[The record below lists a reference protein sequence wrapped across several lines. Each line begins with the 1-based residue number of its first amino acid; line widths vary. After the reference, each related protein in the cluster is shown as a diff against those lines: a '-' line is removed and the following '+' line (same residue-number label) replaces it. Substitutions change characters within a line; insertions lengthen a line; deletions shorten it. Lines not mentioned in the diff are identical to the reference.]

1 MPQDQASTG
10 QLLARL
16 SEQLSTLVRDE
27 AALAVVEVKTK
38 ARAAGLGVGVLVGA
52 ALFGAALFGFLGLCA
67 LIACAIIA
75 LAIVW
80 PAWLAAL
87 AVGGALVLFAGALGA
102 FAVAKLRRGVPPVPQ
117 EAMANVK
124 DDAAI
129 IRRAVTQ

>member
-38 ARAAGLGVGVLVGA
+38 ARAAGLGVGVLA
-52 ALFGAALFGFLGLCA
+52 GAALFGFLGLCA

-75 LAIVW
+75 LALVW

-87 AVGGALVLFAGALGA
+87 AVGGALVLFAGALGT
-102 FAVAKLRRGVPPVPQ
+102 FALAKLRRGVPPVPQ
-117 EAMANVK
+117 ETMANVK

>member
-38 ARAAGLGVGVLVGA
+38 ARAAGLGVGVLA
-52 ALFGAALFGFLGLCA
+52 GAALFGFLGLSA

-75 LAIVW
+75 LALVW

-87 AVGGALVLFAGALGA
+87 AVGGALVLFAGALGT
-102 FAVAKLRRGVPPVPQ
+102 FALAKLRRGVPPLPQ
-117 EAMANVK
+117 ETVANVK

>member
-1 MPQDQASTG
+1 MPQDEASTG

-16 SEQLSTLVRDE
+16 SKQLSTLVRDE

-38 ARAAGLGVGVLVGA
+38 ARAAGLGVGVLAGA
-52 ALFGAALFGFLGLCA
+52 GLFGVLGLCTFV
-67 LIACAIIA
+67 ACAVIA
-75 LAIVW
+75 LALVW

-87 AVGGALVLFAGALGA
+87 AVAAALTIISGMLGTFAII
-102 FAVAKLRRGVPPVPQ
+102 KLRKGIPPTPQ
-117 EAMANVK
+117 ETVANVK

>member
-1 MPQDQASTG
+1 MPEDEASTG

-27 AALAVVEVKTK
+27 AALAVAEVKTK

-52 ALFGAALFGFLGLCA
+52 GLFGFIGLCT
-67 LIACAIIA
+67 LVACAVVA
-75 LAIVW
+75 LAQVW

-87 AVGGALVLFAGALGA
+87 VVGGALLVLAGGLGVFAL
-102 FAVAKLRRGVPPVPQ
+102 AKLRKGVPPVPQ
-117 EAMANVK
+117 EAVANVK

-129 IRRAVTQ
+129 IRRAVTR

>member
-1 MPQDQASTG
+1 MPQGEASTG

-38 ARAAGLGVGVLVGA
+38 AKAAGLGVGVLV
-52 ALFGAALFGFLGLCA
+52 GAALFGFLGLCA

-75 LAIVW
+75 LALVL

-87 AVGGALVLFAGALGA
+87 AVGALILLAGFALV
-102 FAVAKLRRGVPPVPQ
+102 KLRKGVPPVPQ
-117 EAMANVK
+117 ETVANVK

>member
-1 MPQDQASTG
+1 MPQDEASTG
-10 QLLARL
+10 QLLGRL
-16 SEQLSTLVRDE
+16 TEQLSTLVRDE

-38 ARAAGLGVGVLVGA
+38 ARAAGIGVGVLV
-52 ALFGAALFGFLGLCA
+52 GAALFGFLGLCA

-75 LAIVW
+75 LALVL
-80 PAWLAAL
+80 PAWLSAL
-87 AVGGALVLFAGALGA
+87 AVGGALIVFAGLLGA

-117 EAMANVK
+117 ETVANVK

>member
-1 MPQDQASTG
+1 MPQDEASTG
-10 QLLARL
+10 QLFARL
-16 SEQLSTLVRDE
+16 GEQLSTLVRDE

-38 ARAAGLGVGVLVGA
+38 ARAAGLGVGVLV
-52 ALFGAALFGFLGLCA
+52 GAALFGFLGLCA

-87 AVGGALVLFAGALGA
+87 AVGGALVLLAGALGT

-117 EAMANVK
+117 EAVANIK
-124 DDAAI
+124 DDAAV